1 MSTNFKPKH
10 PTITINRISTIDT
23 DSKKIQKLMQGL
35 NSSKAYGHD
44 RILILILEVCGPS
57 VMKHLSLLFSN
68 CLTHGLFPGD
78 AKKNKYYYSLKKMK
92 INK

>member
-1 MSTNFKPKH
+1 MSTSFKPKH
-10 PTITINRISTIDT
+10 PTITINRLSTIDT
-23 DSKKIQKLMQGL
+23 DSKKILKLMQGL

-44 RILILILEVCGPS
+44 RISILILEVCGPS

-78 AKKNKYYYSLKKMK
+78 GKKTNITTALKK
-92 INK
+92 